1 MSLPT
6 MPTSRPSCTRG
17 SDKEQIP
24 TLAFLKTNPGRA
36 RTHAAAI
43 QQLLRETRNA
53 AVWTAAFDVLS
64 AADANR
70 VDQIYSAI
78 DQATALTSWPG
89 EIIASFI
96 ARASAAQFAKLRQ
109 WQLEPQQPAHNPR
122 NRRNPR
128 PRSTA
133 LSFAGEWHFCS
144 GSGFQTSGAY
154 RCCGSS

>member
-122 NRRNPR
+122 NPRNPT
-128 PRSTA
+128 PPS
-133 LSFAGEWHFCS
+133 
-144 GSGFQTSGAY
+144 
-154 RCCGSS
+154 